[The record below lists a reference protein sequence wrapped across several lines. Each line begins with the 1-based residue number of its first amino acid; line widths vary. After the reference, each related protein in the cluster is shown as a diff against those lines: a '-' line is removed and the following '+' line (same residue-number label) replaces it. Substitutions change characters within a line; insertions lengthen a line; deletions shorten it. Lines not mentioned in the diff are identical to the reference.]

1 MLRLVIVC
9 FAVMCACPCGTAE
22 EKASSSSAEAGSVAD
37 RLLAMEKRIAAL
49 ESLPFWQELPAQALM
64 AAPAIPLGPAA
75 AVVGPAQVAAV
86 QIAAPPLGRDAPP
99 LGTDLWQRQR
109 NVWTKGGPSGEQ
121 MMWFTKNTDLESPG
135 IVEYKAVSARESG
148 GEVVASLP
156 LGSRWDGA
164 RMQEI
169 KGELV
174 IDGKD
179 VRVIDAQGKAVDGKD
194 VLGRLAQKRIVGVV
208 ILDPPFDF
216 VDRSPGFLK
225 EVPEDTMV
233 ILVSTEKAGVLGVAV
248 KTKRS
253 SGQLELNKSEAFEK
267 QPVPGPN

>member
-1 MLRLVIVC
+1 
-9 FAVMCACPCGTAE
+9 
-22 EKASSSSAEAGSVAD
+22 
-37 RLLAMEKRIAAL
+37 MEKRIAAL

-86 QIAAPPLGRDAPP
+86 QIAAPPLGTD
-99 LGTDLWQRQR
+99 LWDLWQRRR
-109 NVWTKGGPSGEQ
+109 NGWTKGGPSGEQ
-121 MMWFTKNTDLESPG
+121 MMVNTKNTDLESPG

-233 ILVSTEKAGVLGVAV
+233 ILVSTKKYWALLGVPV
-248 KTKRS
+248 E
-253 SGQLELNKSEAFEK
+253 QLELIELNKSEAFK
-267 QPVPGPN
+267 WQPVPGPN

>member
-1 MLRLVIVC
+1 
-9 FAVMCACPCGTAE
+9 
-22 EKASSSSAEAGSVAD
+22 
-37 RLLAMEKRIAAL
+37 
-49 ESLPFWQELPAQALM
+49 
-64 AAPAIPLGPAA
+64 
-75 AVVGPAQVAAV
+75 
-86 QIAAPPLGRDAPP
+86 
-99 LGTDLWQRQR
+99 
-109 NVWTKGGPSGEQ
+109 

-148 GEVVASLP
+148 GEVVAALP

-233 ILVSTEKAGVLGVAV
+233 ILVSTEKHWGLLGVPV
-248 KTKRS
+248 K
-253 SGQLELNKSEAFEK
+253 QLELNKSEAFEK